1 MKENKIRQMLRDGK
15 VTTSTRVWSTWP
27 FYTEAIGETGN
38 FSYVEFVGEYAPFT
52 QLDLENICRA
62 AELHDMGSMMKVDF
76 QGRKYIAQK
85 AVAAGFQAILFADH
99 HTADEVRDFSLG
111 DEFKKL
117 RELWADDG
125 AKMAEIIRDL

>member
-1 MKENKIRQMLRDGK
+1 MLRDGK

-85 AVAAGFQAILFADH
+85 PAELRYYIDLG
-99 HTADEVRDFSLG
+99 VRDFSLG